1 MEIRKAYFHLPGL
14 FEFYELYRVFLPL
27 YRTHRDWFYDWCE
40 IGSLYGAP
48 ADCLWGGG
56 RTGCSRHTAREVLA
70 LAQEYGI
77 SARLTFS
84 NSLLREEH
92 LTDPKCN
99 ALCAQFAQGSVQNG
113 VIVHS
118 DLLVDYLQ
126 EHYPELYLVSSTTKV
141 LTEFAQLE
149 AETAR
154 PEFRYVVPDFRLNK
168 AFAQLDSLPQPQN
181 IKFTSNKKYAVYS
194 GPGENY
200 FRGGN
205 GKAAVSTND
214 WIQVFGRENGWIM
227 LQYDI
232 TSDHMRIGWI
242 QESALPKNA
251 NVSDVQFSQAKVW
264 TKVSSNLTD
273 DPLFSAAAISAIPA
287 NTEVTR
293 LATMGTWTY
302 VEWNAANAQPMRGFV
317 QSANLTNLSADD
329 VQAIAVR
336 TLLASGFNAVEQE
349 ASYSCM
355 YDPETARW
363 SVVVYVQ
370 HKYQTVVW
378 VDDATGEGTI
388 G

>member
-154 PEFRYVVPDFRLNK
+154 PEFRYAVPDFRLNK
-168 AFAQLDSLPQPQN
+168 AFAQLDSLPQPQKDKLEFLCN
-181 IKFTSNKKYAVYS
+181 ECCWFGCTDRRRCY
-194 GPGENY
+194 EN
-200 FRGGN
+200 
-205 GKAAVSTND
+205 SL
-214 WIQVFGRENGWIM
+214 M
-227 LQYDI
+227 
-232 TSDHMRIGWI
+232 
-242 QESALPKNA
+242 
-251 NVSDVQFSQAKVW
+251 
-264 TKVSSNLTD
+264 
-273 DPLFSAAAISAIPA
+273 
-287 NTEVTR
+287 
-293 LATMGTWTY
+293 
-302 VEWNAANAQPMRGFV
+302 
-317 QSANLTNLSADD
+317 
-329 VQAIAVR
+329 
-336 TLLASGFNAVEQE
+336 
-349 ASYSCM
+349 
-355 YDPETARW
+355 
-363 SVVVYVQ
+363 
-370 HKYQTVVW
+370 
-378 VDDATGEGTI
+378 
-388 G
+388 